1 MSSRRFQLRARTARL
16 HAELDAAVG
25 AFDSQQAYRC
35 YLRRLLAFREPVEQA
50 FAMLR
55 LPCRLVSCCPHQLGD
70 AIRRDMADLQ
80 VPPPVRPPT
89 PKHLV
94 ELLRA
99 VPGVLGTTYVLEGS
113 TLGAKLLYRRA
124 QALGLTDTFAARHLA
139 QQATANRWVPFLD
152 LLEREPDLDM
162 EAVIHAATVL
172 FELARRAFVDG
183 ALAQDR
189 QVRE

>member
-1 MSSRRFQLRARTARL
+1 M
-16 HAELDAAVG
+16 
-25 AFDSQQAYRC
+25 
-35 YLRRLLAFREPVEQA
+35 
-50 FAMLR
+50 
-55 LPCRLVSCCPHQLGD
+55 
-70 AIRRDMADLQ
+70 
-80 VPPPVRPPT
+80 
-89 PKHLV
+89 V